1 MAKTNTNV
9 TASDADTDV
18 ADSNEAAST
27 KTIAEWVGNETSPR
41 VDGRTARSLSRKDVK
56 DSLVMD
62 ITKDLH
68 WGHETNYRVDV
79 SDQPEQFREWLG
91 NQQEFKVTEE

>member
-9 TASDADTDV
+9 TASEADTDV
-18 ADSNEAAST
+18 ADSNEAATT
-27 KTIAEWVGNETSPR
+27 KVIAEWVGNDASPR
-41 VDGRTARSLSRKDVK
+41 IEGRTARSLSRKDVK

-68 WGHETNYRVDV
+68 WGPETNYRVDV
-79 SDQPEQFREWLG
+79 SEQPEPFREWLG
-91 NQQEFKVTEE
+91 KQPEFKVTEE